1 MRLGQGG
8 EETMNSTGHPLRMYM
23 KEHFPFFLFIFV
35 LFATGIVFGAVLVGA
50 LTLEQR
56 EEMARHLAAFAATV
70 DQGGGFNEGAS
81 FQQAVILHLKWLGL
95 IWVLGLS
102 VIGLPL
108 VFALDFLKGVLV
120 GFTVGYM
127 VSVYSWDGVWFAFVS
142 VLPQNLVI
150 IPAFIIV
157 SVAATLFAI
166 HLVKARVVGREGSLA
181 GAFWRYTATAL
192 FMVIA
197 LTGAALYEGY
207 LSPELM
213 KQVAPRLL
221 SVFSIL

>member
-1 MRLGQGG
+1 
-8 EETMNSTGHPLRMYM
+8 MNSTRHPLQSYM

-56 EEMARHLAAFAATV
+56 EEMARHLAGFVATV
-70 DQGGGFNEGAS
+70 DQGGGYDSAVS
-81 FQQAVILHLKWLGL
+81 FQQSIVLHLKWLGL

-108 VFALDFLKGVLV
+108 VFAIDFLKGVLV

-127 VSVYSWDGVWFAFVS
+127 VSVYSWDGLLFAFVS

-157 SVAATLFAI
+157 SVAATVFAVQ
-166 HLVKARVVGREGSLA
+166 LVKARVVERQGSLA
-181 GAFWRYTATAL
+181 GAFWRYTATSL
-192 FMVIA
+192 MMVI
-197 LTGAALYEGY
+197 LLGGAALYEGY
-207 LSPELM
+207 LSSELM
-213 KQVAPRLL
+213 KLVAPRLL
-221 SVFSIL
+221 SVLSIL

>member
-1 MRLGQGG
+1 
-8 EETMNSTGHPLRMYM
+8 MNSSGHPLRSYM

-56 EEMARHLAAFAATV
+56 EEMARHLSAFAATI
-70 DQGGGFNEGAS
+70 DQGGGFDSTAS
-81 FQQAVILHLKWLGL
+81 FQQSVILHLKWLGL

-127 VSVYSWDGVWFAFVS
+127 VSVYSWDGVLFAFVS

-157 SVAATLFAI
+157 SVGATLFAI
-166 HLVKARVVGREGSLA
+166 HLVKARVVEREGSLA

-192 FMVIA
+192 LMVVA
-197 LTGAALYEGY
+197 LAGAALYEGY

>member
-1 MRLGQGG
+1 
-8 EETMNSTGHPLRMYM
+8 MNSSGHPLRSYM

-70 DQGGGFNEGAS
+70 DQGGGFDSAAS
-81 FQQAVILHLKWLGL
+81 FQQSVMLHLKWLGL

-127 VSVYSWDGVWFAFVS
+127 VSVYSWDGLLFAFVS

-166 HLVKARVVGREGSLA
+166 HLVKARVVEREGSLA

-192 FMVIA
+192 LMVLVLA
-197 LTGAALYEGY
+197 AAALYEGY

-213 KQVAPRLL
+213 RQVAPRLL

>member
-1 MRLGQGG
+1 
-8 EETMNSTGHPLRMYM
+8 M

-70 DQGGGFNEGAS
+70 DQGGGFDSAAS
-81 FQQAVILHLKWLGL
+81 FQQSVMLHLKWLGL

-127 VSVYSWDGVWFAFVS
+127 VSVYSWDGLLFAFVS

-166 HLVKARVVGREGSLA
+166 HLVKARVVEREGSLA

-192 FMVIA
+192 LMVLVLA
-197 LTGAALYEGY
+197 AAALYEGY

-213 KQVAPRLL
+213 RQVAPRLL